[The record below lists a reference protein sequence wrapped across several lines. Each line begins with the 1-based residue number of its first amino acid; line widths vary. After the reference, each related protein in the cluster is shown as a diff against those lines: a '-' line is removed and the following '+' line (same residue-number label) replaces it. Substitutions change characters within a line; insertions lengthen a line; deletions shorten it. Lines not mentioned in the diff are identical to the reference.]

1 MSSTEQQ
8 EATENDLM
16 TNAAFPFQIWICSIW
31 LLQEIRRPWAQTLA
45 LCWDVFRVQ
54 KGETHLHYEIYIA
67 DTDNSFECFDTILSH
82 LISQG
87 IHNFDTECFQKY
99 GKVWG

>member
-1 MSSTEQQ
+1 MEQQ

-31 LLQEIRRPWAQTLA
+31 LLQEIRHPWAQTLA

-54 KGETHLHYEIYIA
+54 KGETHLHYEICIA
-67 DTDNSFECFDTILSH
+67 DTDSVLTPLS
-82 LISQG
+82 LI
-87 IHNFDTECFQKY
+87 
-99 GKVWG
+99 